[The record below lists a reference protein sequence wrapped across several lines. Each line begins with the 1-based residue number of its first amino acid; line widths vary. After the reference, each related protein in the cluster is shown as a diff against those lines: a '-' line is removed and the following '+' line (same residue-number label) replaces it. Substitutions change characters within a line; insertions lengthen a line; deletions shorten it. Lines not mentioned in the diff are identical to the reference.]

1 MFLMSK
7 LPIIKPKDLVK
18 RLQKRGFLKGRQKG
32 SHLIM
37 INEIKNKQV
46 TIPIHNKPLK
56 KGTLAA
62 ILRQVEVKSEDL

>member
-1 MFLMSK
+1 MPRLPVIRPRELIRALRK
-7 LPIIKPKDLVK
+7 L
-18 RLQKRGFLKGRQKG
+18 GFSELRQKG

-37 INEIKNKQV
+37 VHEARGKQI

-62 ILRQVEVKSEDL
+62 ILRQGEISIEDLR

>member
-1 MFLMSK
+1 MPK
-7 LPIIKPKDLVK
+7 LPVMRPQELVRALK
-18 RLQKRGFLKGRQKG
+18 KLGFLEKRQKG

-37 INEIKNKQV
+37 VHEVKNKQI

-62 ILRQVEVKSEDL
+62 ILRQGEIRIEDL